1 MIVGEQ
7 VVNVILTANGN
18 TDGIAQ
24 IAALSR
30 YALAFTVINSI
41 VATIGAST
49 IARAPARSRELLQ
62 GSAKYVGLYAALC
75 TATVAALTLASPF
88 LLFLLGPDYEELS
101 VEFFVLVVGAAI
113 TNFASFG
120 IGVITHARGWISF
133 SWSYIPFAVI
143 WLVVVP
149 QNVSTAT
156 SLGAA
161 TLAASLSIPL
171 LLSQVVRLVVGVRQ
185 RLHE

>member
-1 MIVGEQ
+1 M
-7 VVNVILTANGN
+7 
-18 TDGIAQ
+18 
-24 IAALSR
+24 
-30 YALAFTVINSI
+30 
-41 VATIGAST
+41 
-49 IARAPARSRELLQ
+49 
-62 GSAKYVGLYAALC
+62 
-75 TATVAALTLASPF
+75 
-88 LLFLLGPDYEELS
+88 S